1 MQVQRAYHEASDL
14 SSHRGDFFVNP
25 HIKSLRDLRVSFVFI
40 STRFST
46 RFSCL
51 IRVDTTRFSCYN
63 VSKKLNQILV
73 RDFCSRSSYIIHI
86 STRFTFEI
94 HLSYTANQMHIYM
107 HQIRTQMHGYTQIR
121 THIITHVHI
130 IRNPFMCRYVNWH
143 SKRLCA
149 TL

>member
-1 MQVQRAYHEASDL
+1 MQVQRAYHKEGDL

-46 RFSCL
+46 RFSSL

-63 VSKKLNQILV
+63 ISIEINQILV

-86 STRFTFEI
+86 TTRFSFEI
-94 HLSYTANQMHIYM
+94 SVLYTANQMHIYM
-107 HQIRTQMHGYTQIR
+107 HQIRTSMHRHTQIR
-121 THIITHVHI
+121 TYIITHVHI
-130 IRNPFMCRYVNWH
+130 IRN
-143 SKRLCA
+143 A
-149 TL
+149 

>member
-1 MQVQRAYHEASDL
+1 MQVQRAYHKEGDL

-63 VSKKLNQILV
+63 ISKKLNQILV

-86 STRFTFEI
+86 TTRFSTRLLFEI
-94 HLSYTANQMHIYM
+94 ALSYTANQMHIYM
-107 HQIRTQMHGYTQIR
+107 HQIRTSMHRHTQIR
-121 THIITHVHI
+121 TYIITHVHM
-130 IRNPFMCRYVNWH
+130 MCN
-143 SKRLCA
+143 A
-149 TL
+149 